1 MLAAAYDYNPIASA
15 SGLLSALFSEES
27 CENACF
33 PGFSG
38 GFCPTFTDS
47 VCIKDSVRIDLCA
60 GSGHIL
66 DYLFD
71 VLMQIYTDY
80 GYTTSEAARSIIEN
94 NLYGLDIDER
104 ADEGKSLMGLTVF
117 SGDFP
122 TAKDI
127 GIARNYL
134 TEEELKFLNNIV
146 SGYFDF
152 AEVQL

>member
-1 MLAAAYDYNPIASA
+1 MAS
-15 SGLLSALFSEES
+15 L
-27 CENACF
+27 C
-33 PGFSG
+33 
-38 GFCPTFTDS
+38 
-47 VCIKDSVRIDLCA
+47 CIKLDTATDLCA

-71 VLMQIYTDY
+71 ILMQIYTDY